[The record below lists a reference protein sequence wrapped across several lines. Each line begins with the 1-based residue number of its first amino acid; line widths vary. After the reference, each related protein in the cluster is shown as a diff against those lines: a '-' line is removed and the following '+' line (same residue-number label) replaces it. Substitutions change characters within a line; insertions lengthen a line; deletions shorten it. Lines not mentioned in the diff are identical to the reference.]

1 MLQLNKMKILIIG
14 SQGRLGKTLME
25 ILPGST
31 GIDIADED
39 KLPEELKKA
48 EIAFLAVP
56 LKAAMDI
63 INTYPDYRTF
73 IELTS
78 VKSPMRQFS
87 NKVISLHPMF
97 GPLSYKT
104 NKDILFISD
113 ISPKNTFEL
122 VSELFKKYNI
132 ISMTSFEHDKL
143 MEELLIK
150 PYILSYISDTVETN
164 IETTSHKKLCELS
177 AIKYSENPEIMFDT
191 IKFNNNSLSIIENI
205 EEKLKYLKKLIGD
218 R

>member
-1 MLQLNKMKILIIG
+1 MKILIIG

>member
-1 MLQLNKMKILIIG
+1 MKILIIG

-122 VSELFKKYNI
+122 ISELFKKYNI

>member
-1 MLQLNKMKILIIG
+1 MKILIIG

-25 ILPGST
+25 ILPDST

-39 KLPEELKKA
+39 KLSEELKKA

-87 NKVISLHPMF
+87 KKVISLHPMF

-150 PYILSYISDTVETN
+150 PYILSYVSDTVETN

-191 IKFNNNSLSIIENI
+191 IKFNNNSLPIIKNI

>member
-25 ILPGST
+25 ILPDST

-39 KLPEELKKA
+39 KLSEELKKA

-87 NKVISLHPMF
+87 KKVISLHPMF

-150 PYILSYISDTVETN
+150 PYILSYVSDTVETN

-191 IKFNNNSLSIIENI
+191 IKFNNNSLPIIKNI

>member
-122 VSELFKKYNI
+122 ISELFKKYNI

>member
-1 MLQLNKMKILIIG
+1 MKILIIG

-39 KLPEELKKA
+39 KLSEELKKA

-78 VKSPMRQFS
+78 VKSPMIQFS

-97 GPLSYKT
+97 GPLSFKT

-150 PYILSYISDTVETN
+150 PYILSYISDTVETT

-177 AIKYSENPEIMFDT
+177 AIKDSENPEIMFDT
-191 IKFNNNSLSIIENI
+191 IKFNDGSLFIIENI
-205 EEKLKYLKKLIGD
+205 EKKLQYLKKLISD